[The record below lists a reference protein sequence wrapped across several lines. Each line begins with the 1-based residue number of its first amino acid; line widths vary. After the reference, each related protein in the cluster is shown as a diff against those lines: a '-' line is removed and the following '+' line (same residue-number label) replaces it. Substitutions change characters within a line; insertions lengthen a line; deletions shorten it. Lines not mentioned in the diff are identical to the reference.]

1 MLTVLLVSKTL
12 DFYHCDLDKT
22 PIVVCPNPQT
32 ADLVRKN
39 FENAQRKVESVTISR
54 FIKDELISLI
64 EENQLQNFRGKS
76 ELNLLLGA
84 IWKRIGQDGDY
95 VSFKK
100 AFNLLTEL
108 RSFSMSDQVFEAVLE
123 HYDKTLGDTVLLMH
137 RLLEEMNILDEHKSY
152 FLLSERLRAGD
163 IPPEKEMERVIVF
176 YGFDFMTASQ
186 VDLIKSMGLRDDVY
200 IPVYKKA
207 YESTS
212 QTDWIRWFDEYN
224 LEIKD
229 ISSGDLPKPL
239 LRFETFSKGYF
250 SKKLMSKGYYNYCV
264 LGTKNLNAEF
274 AQEVPLNNIAY
285 KFDID
290 LFSEEMGTLL
300 EAVENFVQQTNEISA
315 LRKFLQ
321 DYMKRLIE
329 NQKFR
334 LLKATMIFLSKLN
347 DWESLSS
354 ENTTCG
360 TFELEILFESAR
372 LDCPRVNAT
381 SLASEHTHTIKALG
395 HLDEIKGGNAL
406 LGIHER
412 HQSVK
417 GINANY
423 SEGVEKYLASIG
435 PIRRADF
442 EVGVFKERLKEFV
455 LDNEVLLVIENGI
468 LEHDTHWSSIFEEFS
483 LEQTDSSDNTTELK
497 ELPVLPKSPYVLE
510 SISASKLQRY
520 YDCPQKFYFQYA
532 EKLLPRIEFHDEILP
547 MELGNL
553 EHKTIEL
560 YFKQYFEYKE
570 DAHEELIHK
579 LLNSS
584 LTVREVTRELA
595 QEYFIEIKAFTK
607 DIILRLIDL
616 RDKLHLKI
624 EFEVPFKIEKDGLKY
639 TGSIDCFLS
648 NPELSIILDFKRGN
662 SLFTSFSGIQDYDQL
677 QLWFY
682 LQRLEDSSKI
692 SKNETLNFG
701 YINLSDIES
710 SMLFTNDK
718 DQVETLK
725 KDFLFTKVKFIEA
738 LADHISKYQELENN
752 LINDLRSD
760 KEFLPRP
767 RKVQVCDYCDL
778 KNICSRGING
788 IS

>member
-1 MLTVLLVSKTL
+1 MLTVLLVSKTI
-12 DFYHCDLDKT
+12 DFYTHKLEKT
-22 PIVVCPNPQT
+22 PLVVCPNPQI
-32 ADLVRKN
+32 ADLVRRN

-54 FIKDELISLI
+54 FIKDELLSLI
-64 EENQLQNFRGKS
+64 EEDQLQNFRGKS

-84 IWKRIGQDGDY
+84 IWKRVGQEGDY

-163 IPPEKEMERVIVF
+163 IPPEKELERVIVF

-186 VDLIKSMGLRDDVY
+186 VDLIKSMALRDDIY

-212 QTDWIRWFDEYN
+212 QTDWLRWFDEYN
-224 LEIKD
+224 LEVKD
-229 ISSGDLPKPL
+229 ISSEELKKPE

-250 SKKLMSKGYYNYCV
+250 SKTLIDKVDFDVCV
-264 LGTKNLNAEF
+264 LGTKTLNAEF
-274 AQEVPLNNIAY
+274 AQEVPLDNLAY
-285 KFDID
+285 KFNVD

-300 EAVENFVQQTNEISA
+300 EKVENFVQKNNEISE
-315 LRKFLQ
+315 LREYLQ
-321 DYMKRLIE
+321 TYMKNLVE
-329 NQKFR
+329 TQQFR
-334 LLKATMIFLSKLN
+334 LLKTSMIFLSKLN
-347 DWESLSS
+347 EWESLSS
-354 ENTTCG
+354 ENTSCG

-381 SLASEHTHTIKALG
+381 SLAKTHSHSVKSLSQ
-395 HLDEIKGGNAL
+395 LEEIKGSKAI

-412 HQSVK
+412 HQSIK

-442 EVGVFKERLKEFV
+442 EVSVFKERLKEFV
-455 LDNEVLLVIENGI
+455 LENEVLLVIENGI

-483 LEQTDSSDNTTELK
+483 LEKIESNVKSQGFK
-497 ELPVLPKSPYVLE
+497 ELPVLAKGPYVLE

-520 YDCPQKFYFQYA
+520 YDCPQKFYYQYG
-532 EKLLPRIEFHDEILP
+532 EKLLPRIEYDDEILP

-560 YFKQYFEYKE
+560 YFKQFETYIE
-570 DAHEELIHK
+570 ASHEELINS
-579 LLNSS
+579 LLAKS
-584 LTVREVTRELA
+584 LFSRKVSTELA
-595 QEYFIEIKAFTK
+595 QEYFIEIKAYTK
-607 DIILRLIDL
+607 DIILRLIEL
-616 RDKLHLKI
+616 RDKLNLKI
-624 EFEVPFKIEKDGLKY
+624 EFELPFKMDKEGIKY
-639 TGSIDCFLS
+639 SGSIDCYLS
-648 NPELSIILDFKRGN
+648 NPELSIVLDFKRGN
-662 SLFTSFSGIQDYDQL
+662 SLFTSFSGIQEFDQL

-682 LQRLEDSSKI
+682 LKRLEDISKI
-692 SKNETLNFG
+692 SRDDVISFG
-701 YINLSDIES
+701 YINLSEIES

-718 DQVETLK
+718 DQLGTLK
-725 KDFLFTKVKFIEA
+725 KDFQFTKVKLVED
-738 LADHISKYQELENN
+738 LADHLSSYQALEDD
-752 LINDLRSD
+752 LIKKLRVEKD
-760 KEFLPRP
+760 FLPNP
-767 RKVQVCDYCDL
+767 RKIQTCDYCDL
-778 KNICSRGING
+778 KNICSRRKHGDA
-788 IS
+788 